1 MTLDNLKILLVE
13 DDELFRL
20 GLQVRL
26 QQEMKMAVLAE
37 ANDGETAI
45 DLAKQQ
51 TFDLVLLDIG
61 LPGLGG
67 LETCRQLKLS
77 HPNLPILVLTS
88 RNERSLIS
96 RLVTVGAQG
105 YCLKGVAAETL
116 ILAMRS
122 VIAGAS
128 WWDANA
134 TAEIHHTF
142 QNRSSEPN
150 SDNSDDNSSGNSSS
164 SKIDTL
170 TRREKEILSLMS
182 EHKTNQEIAEI
193 LYISSGTVRVH
204 IHTIL
209 HKLGV
214 SDRKQAIAYG
224 LTADCR
230 DIPR

>member
-1 MTLDNLKILLVE
+1 MSQLKILLVE

-26 QQEMKMAVLAE
+26 QQETKIEILAE

-51 TFDLVLLDIG
+51 PFDLVLLDIG

-67 LETCRQLKLS
+67 IETCRQLKLN

-88 RNERSLIS
+88 RSERSLIA
-96 RLVTVGAQG
+96 RLVTAGAQG

-128 WWDANA
+128 WWDATA
-134 TAEIHHTF
+134 TAEIHNIF
-142 QNRSSEPN
+142 QNQTPDLNADALSAAKVN
-150 SDNSDDNSSGNSSS
+150 
-164 SKIDTL
+164 TL
-170 TRREKEILSLMS
+170 TRREKEILMLMS
-182 EHKTNQEIAEI
+182 EGRTNQEIAEL

-204 IHTIL
+204 IHAIL
-209 HKLGV
+209 HKFGV
-214 SDRKQAIAYG
+214 SDRKQAITIAIQNN
-224 LTADCR
+224 LFDM
-230 DIPR
+230 D